1 MTPVQSEKEEL
12 YNFFE
17 NIERYIEH
25 GKSIEDIID
34 MDKSPTYC
42 DSFTEQWG
50 NISGSKEIAKNI
62 CIRFISLYKYL
73 SEGKNNYRDNA
84 NYKNDCGFLNYW
96 VNWKIQ
102 KGEFKEDTSVSD
114 FRGYIDSHVLHVMG
128 YYVAEDLIY
137 DIDKD
142 ELNKMNNL
150 FNLYEKYSKLN
161 DLINDESGLDKQ
173 SLLSVS
179 TECCIDYIKAS
190 NICNPDYNNNNNINS
205 KFCEKLKNFESEY
218 EKLYKKDGEIGSDI
232 SDNFIRLSECGNTK
246 IMSNKLLGSMV
257 GIIPLFG
264 ILYKF
269 TPMRQMFRS
278 KKGILNNDIS
288 NNDEE
293 MIKMSFMEQENES
306 LRFEQ
311 ETYNIKYQPV

>member
-1 MTPVQSEKEEL
+1 MTPVQSKKEEL
-12 YNFFE
+12 YDFFE
-17 NIERYIEH
+17 KIDRYIAD

-34 MDKSPTYC
+34 MDQSPTYC
-42 DSFTEQWG
+42 YSFTEIWG
-50 NISGSKEIAKNI
+50 ERSGNKEIAKNI
-62 CIRFISLYKYL
+62 CYRFVSLYKYL
-73 SEGKNNYRDNA
+73 ISEEH
-84 NYKNDCGFLNYW
+84 NYKKDFAFLNYW

-114 FRGYIDSHVLHVMG
+114 FYGHIDSHVLSEFG
-128 YYVAEDLIY
+128 YYIAEGLIY

-161 DLINDESGLDKQ
+161 YIIDNDEGLDKQ

-190 NICNPDYNNNNNINS
+190 NICNPDNNNINS

-218 EKLYKKDGEIGSDI
+218 EKLYKKDGAKGSDF

-269 TPMRQMFRS
+269 TPMGQVLKS
-278 KKGILNNDIS
+278 KIGILNKDIS
-288 NNDEE
+288 KNDEE
-293 MIKMSFMEQENES
+293 MANISLMEQENDQ
-306 LRFEQ
+306 LRFQ
-311 ETYNIKYQPV
+311 KGTYNIKYQSL

>member
-1 MTPVQSEKEEL
+1 MDILINFKYDYHKNY

-17 NIERYIEH
+17 NISRYIIN

-34 MDKSPTYC
+34 MDKSYTYC
-42 DSFTEQWG
+42 NSFTSMWG
-50 NISGSKEIAKNI
+50 KKSGNKEIAENI
-62 CIRFISLYKYL
+62 CYRFISLYKYL
-73 SEGKNNYRDNA
+73 SHENH
-84 NYKNDCGFLNYW
+84 NYKNDFAFLNYW
-96 VNWKIQ
+96 VNRKIQ
-102 KGEFKEDTSVSD
+102 EAEFNNDTTVSD
-114 FRGYIDSHVLHVMG
+114 FYGHIDSHVLHVMG
-128 YYVAEDLIY
+128 YKISEGLIY

-161 DLINDESGLDKQ
+161 YIIDNDEGLDKQ

-264 ILYKF
+264 ILYKVK
-269 TPMRQMFRS
+269 Q
-278 KKGILNNDIS
+278 L
-288 NNDEE
+288 
-293 MIKMSFMEQENES
+293 
-306 LRFEQ
+306 
-311 ETYNIKYQPV
+311 NIKL